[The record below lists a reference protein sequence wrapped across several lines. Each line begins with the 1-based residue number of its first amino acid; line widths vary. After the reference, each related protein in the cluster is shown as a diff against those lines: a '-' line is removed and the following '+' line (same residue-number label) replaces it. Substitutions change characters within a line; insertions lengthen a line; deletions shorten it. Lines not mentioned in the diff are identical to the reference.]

1 MTEFYDIIGNLK
13 TVLDAQPFVNTVTTG
28 GLEDVDLNKQT
39 IFPLSHI
46 IVNSAIPKSSTIVFN
61 ISIIAMD
68 IVDESK
74 QETSYIFVGNDN
86 EQDVLNQQLQVLN
99 QVYQQLR
106 HGQLF
111 SELIQVTAEP
121 SCEPFTDRFENKLAG
136 WTMTFDVEV
145 PNDMTICGTSIPSN
159 CLDALVRNSD
169 NTFSANLASGSITT
183 FEDITIQTITSN
195 QTIIDNLSYPSNI
208 DILVEIRN
216 TNLRNSNYSFNEDI
230 PSCEPYEILDTEIVL
245 KDSSGNII
253 STTDFPS
260 AVSSNLTA
268 PDGVVTI
275 KKSNGTTIQTQSVKS
290 NGTANSTVS
299 DSIVTIK
306 KSDGVNISVDNVKA
320 TDSLNKTISDSVVTL
335 KDSAGTTISTIN
347 VKATETANITAPDGA
362 ITVNGSSVGSVK
374 SNETR
379 ALLVKLNGTNSGVY
393 DGVDTINVTDKN
405 LFIKGIFKT
414 ANEAMDQL
422 IVDSESAGTY
432 ISTTNDGSSGTIT
445 FRKNGSTISLP
456 FTLAINDTLDVS
468 RSITSSNG
476 WFKLVGTY
484 A

>member
-13 TVLDAQPFVNTVTTG
+13 TVLKAQPFVNTVTTG

-74 QETSYIFVGNDN
+74 QETSDIFVGNDN

-111 SELIQVTAEP
+111 SELIQVTADP
-121 SCEPFTDRFENKLAG
+121 NCEPFTDRFENKLAG

-159 CLDALVRNSD
+159 CLPSFIQNSD
-169 NTFSANLASGSITT
+169 GSFSVYLESGSHTILD
-183 FEDITIQTITSN
+183 DITLYAFNSN
-195 QTIIDNLSYPSNI
+195 ENLIDEIVKPSNRDFQYLI
-208 DILVEIRN
+208 PN
-216 TNLRNSNYSFNEDI
+216 TNLRNSTGNFNVNT
-230 PSCEPYEILDTEIVL
+230 PSCETYFIPDTQIVL
-245 KDSSGNII
+245 KDNVGNIL
-253 STTDFPS
+253 STNDFPS
-260 AVSSNLTA
+260 CETYDLEA
-268 PDGVVTI
+268 PSAHLRI
-275 KKSNGTTIQTQSVKS
+275 KKTGGVDIIEIDLLSGSD
-290 NGTANSTVS
+290 TVQ
-299 DSIVTIK
+299 
-306 KSDGVNISVDNVKA
+306 
-320 TDSLNKTISDSVVTL
+320 TISDSVITL
-335 KDSAGTTISTIN
+335 KDTVGTTILTTN

-362 ITVNGSSVGSVK
+362 ITVNGSSIGSVK
-374 SNETR
+374 SNGTR
-379 ALLVKLNGTNSGVY
+379 ALLVKLNGSNSGVY

-405 LFIKGIFKT
+405 LFIKGVFKT

-422 IVDSESAGTY
+422 IIDSESAGTY
-432 ISTTNDGSSGTIT
+432 TSTTNDGSSGTIT
-445 FRKNGSTISLP
+445 FRKNGSTVSLP
-456 FTLAINDTLDVS
+456 FTLAVNDTLDVS
-468 RSITSSNG
+468 RSTTTSNG

>member
-13 TVLDAQPFVNTVTTG
+13 TVLKAQPFVNTVTTG
-28 GLEDVDLNKQT
+28 SLEDVDLNKQT

-74 QETSYIFVGNDN
+74 QETSDIFVGNDN

-159 CLDALVRNSD
+159 CLDAFIQNS
-169 NTFSANLASGSITT
+169 NGSFSASLASGSHTT
-183 FEDITIQTITSN
+183 FEDVTLQTFNSN
-195 QTIIDNLSYPSNI
+195 ETLIDEIVKPSNKDFQYLI
-208 DILVEIRN
+208 PD
-216 TNLRNSNYSFNEDI
+216 TNLRNSTGNFNVNA
-230 PSCEPYEILDTEIVL
+230 PSCETYNIPDTQIVL
-245 KDSSGNII
+245 KDNEGNIL
-253 STTDFPS
+253 STNDFPS
-260 AVSSNLTA
+260 CDYNELIA
-268 PDGVVTI
+268 PSAHLLI
-275 KKSNGTTIQTQSVKS
+275 KKSNGYNIVDLNLLS
-290 NGTANSTVS
+290 GS
-299 DSIVTIK
+299 DT
-306 KSDGVNISVDNVKA
+306 NQ
-320 TDSLNKTISDSVVTL
+320 TISDSVITL
-335 KDSAGTTISTIN
+335 KDSANATISTTN
-347 VKATETANITAPDGA
+347 VQATETVNITAPDGA
-362 ITVNGSSVGSVK
+362 ITVNGSSVGGVK
-374 SNETR
+374 SNGTR
-379 ALLVKLNGTNSGVY
+379 TLLVKLNGTNSGVY
-393 DGVDTINVTDKN
+393 DGINTINVTDKN

-432 ISTTNDGSSGTIT
+432 TSTTNDGSSGTIT

-456 FTLAINDTLDVS
+456 FTLAVNDTLDVS
-468 RSITSSNG
+468 RSVTTSNG

>member
-74 QETSYIFVGNDN
+74 QETSDIFVGNDN

-121 SCEPFTDRFENKLAG
+121 NCEPFTDRFENKLAG

-159 CLDALVRNSD
+159 CLDAFIQNSD
-169 NTFSANLASGSITT
+169 GSFSASLASGSHTT
-183 FEDITIQTITSN
+183 FEDITLQVFNSN
-195 QTIIDNLSYPSNI
+195 ENLIDEIVEPSNK
-208 DILVEIRN
+208 DFQYL
-216 TNLRNSNYSFNEDI
+216 I
-230 PSCEPYEILDTEIVL
+230 PDTEVVL
-245 KDSSGNII
+245 KDTLDNII
-253 STTDFPS
+253 STTNLAS
-260 AVSSNLTA
+260 SVS
-268 PDGVVTI
+268 G
-275 KKSNGTTIQTQSVKS
+275 
-290 NGTANSTVS
+290 
-299 DSIVTIK
+299 
-306 KSDGVNISVDNVKA
+306 
-320 TDSLNKTISDSVVTL
+320 
-335 KDSAGTTISTIN
+335 
-347 VKATETANITAPDGA
+347 NITAPDGA
-362 ITVNGSSVGSVK
+362 ITVNGSSVGGVN
-374 SNETR
+374 SNGTR

-393 DGVDTINVTDKN
+393 DGVNTINVTDKN
-405 LFIKGIFKT
+405 LFIKGVFKI

-422 IVDSESAGTY
+422 IIDSESAGTY
-432 ISTTNDGSSGTIT
+432 TSTTNDGSSGTIT

-468 RSITSSNG
+468 RSVTTSNG